1 VKPLSRERVG
11 RRPPIDLETLI
22 QDWGYL
28 GIFLGIVSTGLGLPL
43 PEELPIILGGI
54 LASTHPNIY
63 WFIMLPVCIVG
74 VVVGDGFLYGIGRLW
89 GTRLLDTRW
98 MKRIMPG
105 ERRQKVEENFN
116 KYGVKI
122 LLFARL
128 LPGIRAPIF
137 VMAGV
142 MRVPLPRFVFADGI
156 YAIPGVSLL
165 FFLAYFF
172 TQQFK
177 DAFESF
183 HSFEEKLKPII
194 ILIALGGV
202 IAYLIYYFMRH
213 PVTTGD
219 PGDLPHLVEQMT
231 SKIMRSKVEPKPDA
245 RAPSKDGQPTQPP
258 PQIPTAREGET
269 KP

>member
-11 RRPPIDLETLI
+11 RRPPINLEPLI

-28 GIFLGIVSTGLGLPL
+28 GIFLGIVATGLGLPL
-43 PEELPIILGGI
+43 PEEVPIMLGGI
-54 LASTHPNIY
+54 LASTHSDIY
-63 WFIMLPVCIVG
+63 WFIMLPVCIAA

-89 GTRLLDTRW
+89 GPRLLEKRW
-98 MKRIMPG
+98 MKRIMSP
-105 ERRQKVEENFN
+105 ERRQQVEKNFQE
-116 KYGVKI
+116 YGVKI

-137 VMAGV
+137 LMAGV
-142 MRVPLPRFVFADGI
+142 MRVPLPRFLLADGI

-165 FFLAYFF
+165 FFLAYFLG
-172 TQQFK
+172 QQFK
-177 DAFESF
+177 DAFESV
-183 HSFEEKLKPII
+183 EGNLRPILVI
-194 ILIALGGV
+194 IGLGGV

-219 PGDLPHLVEQMT
+219 PRDLPHLVEQMT
-231 SKIMRSKVEPKPDA
+231 SKIMRSKAEAKPDA
-245 RAPSKDGQPTQPP
+245 AAPSRDGQPTQAP
-258 PQIPTAREGET
+258 PQVPTAREGET

>member
-1 VKPLSRERVG
+1 VA
-11 RRPPIDLETLI
+11 
-22 QDWGYL
+22 
-28 GIFLGIVSTGLGLPL
+28 TGLGLPL

-54 LASTHPNIY
+54 LAASGKVY
-63 WFIMLPVCIVG
+63 WFIMLPVCIVA
-74 VVVGDGFLYGIGRLW
+74 VVVGDSFLYGIGRLW
-89 GTRLLDTRW
+89 GPRLLDTRW
-98 MKRIMPG
+98 MKSIMSP
-105 ERRQKVEENFN
+105 ERRKKVEDNFN

-177 DAFESF
+177 DAFERF
-183 HSFEEKLKPII
+183 HSFEETLRP
-194 ILIALGGV
+194 ILIMVALAAV
-202 IAYLIYYFMRH
+202 IAYLIYYFLRH

-219 PGDLPHLVEQMT
+219 PHELPHLVEQMT
-231 SKIMRSKVEPKPDA
+231 SKIMRTRGEVKPNASPESCPGQLFPQHPKVPA
-245 RAPSKDGQPTQPP
+245 VQDGEKNLESEAVSQPP
-258 PQIPTAREGET
+258 PLTRSVSEEPPR
-269 KP
+269 